1 MKRLI
6 PLTAII
12 LGLLLVSPTQAG
24 FMDKLKGILGSD
36 DKSEE
41 PASQELTSEDRIAGL
56 KEALG
61 QGVSSAITT
70 LGTTDGFWADELV
83 KIALPDQLQTLAKT
97 ARKLGADKYVDQ
109 FHQTLNRAAEQAVPA
124 AADIFGDA
132 IKNMTIEDAVDILSG
147 PDDAATQYFRGQTEA
162 SLKEQFQP
170 IVTTATNE
178 AGVTQAYK
186 NMQSKAGGVM
196 SLLGGSEDM
205 DLDTYVTDKTLDGL
219 FFYVAA
225 EEKKIRE
232 NPIARTTDLLK
243 MVFGS

>member
-6 PLTAII
+6 PLTTIF
-12 LGLLLVSPTQAG
+12 LGVLIVSPSQAG
-24 FMDKLKGILGSD
+24 FLDKLKGILGD
-36 DKSEE
+36 DKKSEQ

-61 QGVSSAITT
+61 QGVSSAIKT

-83 KIALPDQLQTLAKT
+83 KIALPDQLETLAKT
-97 ARKLGADKYVDQ
+97 ARKIGAGKYVDQ

-147 PDDAATQYFRGQTEA
+147 PDDAATQYFRGQTEDN
-162 SLKEQFQP
+162 LKEQFHP
-170 IVTTATNE
+170 IVSTATNE
-178 AGVTQAYK
+178 AGATQAYK
-186 NMQSKAGGVM
+186 NLQSKAGGVM
-196 SLLGGSEDM
+196 SLLGGGDEM
-205 DLDTYVTDKTLDGL
+205 DLDTYVTDKALDGL

-232 NPIARTTDLLK
+232 NPVARTTDLLK